1 MKLSNLDLLCSVP
14 LKQSG
19 VINSSVSEEAS
30 PFQALFSELQL
41 EKQSLKNPTLIEGGL
56 SSDFQDF
63 EDESVIQI
71 DMSELADWQLI
82 TNAYEAPLMSS
93 EQDEMM
99 LQQSEVD
106 VTVLS
111 SRNIEQSEKNI
122 EIPRFFVELPRRP
135 ITVVDLPKSPV
146 PYPISVSLFER
157 NKVFEGEGNRKNDL
171 IFSDFTQD
179 EKMEVKSIE
188 STVLRPTKPTLD
200 LASEGLQK
208 ELVGAPVQPVSEEVS
223 VQLESTK
230 NTSEVVLENE
240 LVSFSNPTEIPLDI
254 PEDVSELEF
263 LRHELPRVLLNPL
276 KGSAETQG
284 GTFRIQ
290 IFPEHLGHIDLL
302 VTVEDGQLTA
312 KMTTS
317 SHLTKDVL
325 ETQLPQ
331 LRQQLTDQ
339 GVSIESLEIE
349 WRDDRDAPD
358 RQAQQQ
364 QPKSRQQHPFMESNQ
379 QESNETEPVPD
390 DGFDF
395 SV

>member
-14 LKQSG
+14 LKQGG
-19 VINSSVSEEAS
+19 VMNSSVSEEAS
-30 PFQALFSELQL
+30 PFQTLFSELQL
-41 EKQSLKNPTLIEGGL
+41 EQQSLKNPIRIEGEL
-56 SSDFQDF
+56 SSDFQDL
-63 EDESVIQI
+63 EESLIQTELS
-71 DMSELADWQLI
+71 DLADVQPI
-82 TNAYEAPLMSS
+82 INAYKAPLMSS
-93 EQDEMM
+93 EQDEMK

-106 VTVLS
+106 VPVLG
-111 SRNIEQSEKNI
+111 SRNIEQLEKTI
-122 EIPRFFVELPRRP
+122 EIPKFFVELPRRP
-135 ITVVDLPKSPV
+135 ITVVDLPISPV
-146 PYPISVSLFER
+146 PHPISVSLFER

-171 IFSDFTQD
+171 IFSDFTQG
-179 EKMEVKSIE
+179 EKIEMNSIE
-188 STVLRPTKPTLD
+188 NTTLRSAKPTLKLVD
-200 LASEGLQK
+200 EGLK
-208 ELVGAPVQPVSEEVS
+208 RELVGAPVQPISEEVS
-223 VQLESTK
+223 VQLEPTK

-240 LVSFSNPTEIPLDI
+240 LVSFSKTSEIPLNI
-254 PEDVSELEF
+254 PEDVPELEF
-263 LRHELPRVLLNPL
+263 LRHELPRVLLNPI
-276 KGSAETQG
+276 KGSADTQG

-302 VTVEDGQLTA
+302 VTVEEGQLTA

-349 WRDDRDAPD
+349 WRDSRDAPE
-358 RQAQQQ
+358 RQAHQQ
-364 QPKSRQQHPFMESNQ
+364 QPESRQQHTFMESNQ
-379 QESNETEPVPD
+379 QESNEPEPVPD

>member
-14 LKQSG
+14 LKQGG
-19 VINSSVSEEAS
+19 VINSSFSEEAS
-30 PFQALFSELQL
+30 PFQTLFSELQL
-41 EKQSLKNPTLIEGGL
+41 DQQSLKNPIRIEGEL
-56 SSDFQDF
+56 SSDFQDL
-63 EDESVIQI
+63 EESLIQTELS
-71 DMSELADWQLI
+71 DLADVQPI
-82 TNAYEAPLMSS
+82 INAYKAPLMSS
-93 EQDEMM
+93 EQDEMK

-106 VTVLS
+106 VPVLG
-111 SRNIEQSEKNI
+111 SRNIEQLEKTI
-122 EIPRFFVELPRRP
+122 EIPKFFVELPRRP

-146 PYPISVSLFER
+146 PHPISVSLFER

-171 IFSDFTQD
+171 IFSDFTQG
-179 EKMEVKSIE
+179 EKIE
-188 STVLRPTKPTLD
+188 MNPIENTTLRSAKPTLKLVD
-200 LASEGLQK
+200 EGLK
-208 ELVGAPVQPVSEEVS
+208 RELVGAPVQPISEEVS
-223 VQLESTK
+223 VQLEPTK

-240 LVSFSNPTEIPLDI
+240 LVSFSKTSEIPLNI
-254 PEDVSELEF
+254 PEDVPELEF
-263 LRHELPRVLLNPL
+263 LRHELPRVLLNPI
-276 KGSAETQG
+276 KGSADTQG

-302 VTVEDGQLTA
+302 VTVEEGQLTA

-349 WRDDRDAPD
+349 WRDSRDAPE
-358 RQAQQQ
+358 RQAHQQ
-364 QPKSRQQHPFMESNQ
+364 QPESRQQHTFMESNQ
-379 QESNETEPVPD
+379 QESNEPEPVPD

>member
-14 LKQSG
+14 VKQSG
-19 VINSSVSEEAS
+19 VMNSSVSEEAS
-30 PFQALFSELQL
+30 PFQTLFSELQL
-41 EKQSLKNPTLIEGGL
+41 EQQSLKNPIRMEGEL
-56 SSDFQDF
+56 SSDFQDL
-63 EDESVIQI
+63 EEESPIQTEL
-71 DMSELADWQLI
+71 SNLADGQPI
-82 TNAYEAPLMSS
+82 TNTYEAPLVSS
-93 EQDEMM
+93 EQDEME

-106 VTVLS
+106 VPVLG
-111 SRNIEQSEKNI
+111 SRNIEQLEKTI
-122 EIPRFFVELPRRP
+122 EIPKFFVELPRRP

-146 PYPISVSLFER
+146 PHPISVSLFER

-171 IFSDFTQD
+171 IFSDFTQG
-179 EKMEVKSIE
+179 EKIE
-188 STVLRPTKPTLD
+188 MNPIENTTLRSAKPTLKLVD
-200 LASEGLQK
+200 EGLK
-208 ELVGAPVQPVSEEVS
+208 RELVGAPVQPISEEVS
-223 VQLESTK
+223 VQLEPTK

-240 LVSFSNPTEIPLDI
+240 LVSFSKTSEIPLNI
-254 PEDVSELEF
+254 PEDVPELEF
-263 LRHELPRVLLNPL
+263 LRHELPRVLLNPI
-276 KGSAETQG
+276 KGSADTQG

-302 VTVEDGQLTA
+302 VTVEEGQLTA

-349 WRDDRDAPD
+349 WRDSRDAPE
-358 RQAQQQ
+358 RQAHQQ
-364 QPKSRQQHPFMESNQ
+364 QPESRQQHTFMESNQ
-379 QESNETEPVPD
+379 QESNEPEPVPD

>member
-14 LKQSG
+14 LKQGG

-30 PFQALFSELQL
+30 PFQTLFSELQL
-41 EKQSLKNPTLIEGGL
+41 EQQSLKNPIRIEGEL
-56 SSDFQDF
+56 SSDFQDL
-63 EDESVIQI
+63 EESLIQTELS
-71 DMSELADWQLI
+71 DLADVQPI
-82 TNAYEAPLMSS
+82 INAYKAPLMSS
-93 EQDEMM
+93 EQDEMK
-99 LQQSEVD
+99 LQQAEVD
-106 VTVLS
+106 VPVLG
-111 SRNIEQSEKNI
+111 SRNIEQLEKTI
-122 EIPRFFVELPRRP
+122 EIPKFFVELPRRP

-146 PYPISVSLFER
+146 PHPISVSLFER

-171 IFSDFTQD
+171 IFSDFTQV
-179 EKMEVKSIE
+179 EKIEVTQIENTTLKS
-188 STVLRPTKPTLD
+188 TKPTLE

-208 ELVGAPVQPVSEEVS
+208 ELVGAPVQPVSEGVS

-240 LVSFSNPTEIPLDI
+240 LVSFSKTSEIPLNI
-254 PEDVSELEF
+254 PEDVPELEF
-263 LRHELPRVLLNPL
+263 LRHELPRVLLNPI
-276 KGSAETQG
+276 KGSADTQG

-302 VTVEDGQLTA
+302 VTVEEGQLTA

-349 WRDDRDAPD
+349 WRDSRDAPE
-358 RQAQQQ
+358 RQAHQQ
-364 QPKSRQQHPFMESNQ
+364 QPESRQQHPFMESNQ
-379 QESNETEPVPD
+379 QESNEPEPVPD

>member
-19 VINSSVSEEAS
+19 IINSSVSEEAS
-30 PFQALFSELQL
+30 PFQTLFSELQL
-41 EKQSLKNPTLIEGGL
+41 DQQSLKNPIRIEGEL
-56 SSDFQDF
+56 SSDFQDL
-63 EDESVIQI
+63 EESLIQTELS
-71 DMSELADWQLI
+71 DLADVQPI
-82 TNAYEAPLMSS
+82 INAYKAPLMSS
-93 EQDEMM
+93 EQDEMK

-106 VTVLS
+106 VPVLG
-111 SRNIEQSEKNI
+111 SRNIEQLEKTI
-122 EIPRFFVELPRRP
+122 EIPKFFVELPRRP

-146 PYPISVSLFER
+146 PHPISVSLFER

-171 IFSDFTQD
+171 IFSDFTQG
-179 EKMEVKSIE
+179 EKIE
-188 STVLRPTKPTLD
+188 MNPIENTTLRSAKPTLKLVD
-200 LASEGLQK
+200 EGLK
-208 ELVGAPVQPVSEEVS
+208 RELVGAPVQPISEEVS
-223 VQLESTK
+223 VQLEPTK

-240 LVSFSNPTEIPLDI
+240 LVSFSKTSEIPLNI
-254 PEDVSELEF
+254 PEDVPELEF
-263 LRHELPRVLLNPL
+263 LRHELPRVLLNPI
-276 KGSAETQG
+276 KGSADTQG

-302 VTVEDGQLTA
+302 VTVEEGQLTA

-349 WRDDRDAPD
+349 WRDSRDAPE
-358 RQAQQQ
+358 RQAHQQ
-364 QPKSRQQHPFMESNQ
+364 QPESRQQHTFMESNQ
-379 QESNETEPVPD
+379 QESNEPEPVPD

>member
-14 LKQSG
+14 VKQSG
-19 VINSSVSEEAS
+19 VMNSSVSEEAS
-30 PFQALFSELQL
+30 PFQTLFSEFQL
-41 EKQSLKNPTLIEGGL
+41 EQQSLKNPIRMEGEL
-56 SSDFQDF
+56 SSDFQDL
-63 EDESVIQI
+63 EEESPIQTEL
-71 DMSELADWQLI
+71 SNLADGQPI
-82 TNAYEAPLMSS
+82 TNAYEAPLVSS
-93 EQDEMM
+93 EQDEME
-99 LQQSEVD
+99 LQQSELD
-106 VTVLS
+106 FSVLG
-111 SRNIEQSEKNI
+111 SRNIEQLEKTI
-122 EIPRFFVELPRRP
+122 EIPKFFVELPRRP

-146 PYPISVSLFER
+146 PHPISVSLFER

-171 IFSDFTQD
+171 IFSDFTQG
-179 EKMEVKSIE
+179 EKIE
-188 STVLRPTKPTLD
+188 MNPIENTTLRSAKPTLKLVD
-200 LASEGLQK
+200 EGLK
-208 ELVGAPVQPVSEEVS
+208 RKLVGAPVQPISEEVS
-223 VQLESTK
+223 VQLEPTK

-240 LVSFSNPTEIPLDI
+240 LVSFSKTSEIPLNI
-254 PEDVSELEF
+254 PEDVPELEF
-263 LRHELPRVLLNPL
+263 LRHELPRVLLNPI
-276 KGSAETQG
+276 KGSADTQG

-302 VTVEDGQLTA
+302 VTVEEGQLTA

-349 WRDDRDAPD
+349 WRDSRDAPE
-358 RQAQQQ
+358 RQAHQQ
-364 QPKSRQQHPFMESNQ
+364 QPESRQQHTFMESNQ
-379 QESNETEPVPD
+379 QESNEPEPVPD

>member
-14 LKQSG
+14 LKQGG

-30 PFQALFSELQL
+30 PFQTLFSELQL
-41 EKQSLKNPTLIEGGL
+41 EQQSLKNPIRIEGEL
-56 SSDFQDF
+56 SSDFQDL
-63 EDESVIQI
+63 EESLIQTELS
-71 DMSELADWQLI
+71 DLADVQPI
-82 TNAYEAPLMSS
+82 INAYKAPLMSS
-93 EQDEMM
+93 EQDEMK

-106 VTVLS
+106 VPVLG
-111 SRNIEQSEKNI
+111 SRNIEQLEKTI
-122 EIPRFFVELPRRP
+122 EIPKFFVELPRRP

-146 PYPISVSLFER
+146 PHPISVSLFER

-171 IFSDFTQD
+171 IFSDFTQG
-179 EKMEVKSIE
+179 EKIE
-188 STVLRPTKPTLD
+188 MNPIENTTLRSAKPTLNLVD
-200 LASEGLQK
+200 EGLK
-208 ELVGAPVQPVSEEVS
+208 RELVGAPVQPISEEVS
-223 VQLESTK
+223 VQLEPTK

-240 LVSFSNPTEIPLDI
+240 LVSFSKTSEIPLNI
-254 PEDVSELEF
+254 PEDVPELEF
-263 LRHELPRVLLNPL
+263 LRHELPRVLLNPI
-276 KGSAETQG
+276 KGSADTQG

-302 VTVEDGQLTA
+302 VTVEEGQLTA

-349 WRDDRDAPD
+349 WRDSRDAPE
-358 RQAQQQ
+358 RQAHQQ
-364 QPKSRQQHPFMESNQ
+364 QPESRQQHTFMESNQ
-379 QESNETEPVPD
+379 QESNEPEPVPD